1 MADLI
6 LLFIAVAFVAARLY
20 SVFGKDDNT
29 KNIRVVLRPV
39 NKNDKTVDDDT
50 VQIVKTHKDVDK
62 TAAES
67 ETDEEF
73 NKEAFLNGARKVF
86 ELILQAFNKGEL
98 TSVKELL
105 NKKVYDAFNS
115 VLAERKEQNI
125 TSEVD
130 FICFDKSEVK
140 DVKFLKNS
148 IKVVV
153 EFVSEQVNLLRNA
166 QGEVVALVNYM
177 SQILVELV
185 KLANLIIT
193 VTKAIACG
201 NRVQSIFEMETSMV
215 DGNGSKKE
223 DTGYTV
229 EFRNVSMR
237 YKGAGADTLTGIDF
251 KAKPGDTIGIIGG
264 TGSGKSSVVNL
275 IPRFY
280 DVTEGQVMVD
290 GMDVRD
296 YKITDLRDKI
306 GIVPQKAVLFAG
318 TVRSNL
324 AWGKEDA
331 TEEEMQQ
338 ALSVAQAA
346 EVVDKKDGKLDAEV
360 EQGGKNFSGG
370 QKQRLTIARA
380 LVKQPEILIMDD
392 SSSALDY
399 ATDAKLRQAIHN
411 MPNRPTV
418 FIVSQRAASIMYAD
432 KIIVLDDGTVAGAGT
447 HEELLKNCSVY
458 QEIYYSQFKRTE
470 GGH

>member
-20 SVFGKDDNT
+20 SVFGKGDNT

-50 VQIVKTHKDVDK
+50 VQIVKTHNAVDK

-86 ELILQAFNKGEL
+86 ELILLAFNKGEL

-166 QGEVVALVNYM
+166 QGEVVEGDENF
-177 SQILVELV
+177 
-185 KLANLIIT
+185 
-193 VTKAIACG
+193 
-201 NRVQSIFEMETSMV
+201 VQ
-215 DGNGSKKE
+215 
-223 DTGYTV
+223 
-229 EFRNVSMR
+229 
-237 YKGAGADTLTGIDF
+237 
-251 KAKPGDTIGIIGG
+251 
-264 TGSGKSSVVNL
+264 
-275 IPRFY
+275 
-280 DVTEGQVMVD
+280 
-290 GMDVRD
+290 
-296 YKITDLRDKI
+296 KITDVWTFERMINAKNNNW
-306 GIVPQKAVLFAG
+306 VLVS
-318 TVRSNL
+318 T
-324 AWGKEDA
+324 
-331 TEEEMQQ
+331 
-338 ALSVAQAA
+338 
-346 EVVDKKDGKLDAEV
+346 KKTA
-360 EQGGKNFSGG
+360 
-370 QKQRLTIARA
+370 
-380 LVKQPEILIMDD
+380 
-392 SSSALDY
+392 
-399 ATDAKLRQAIHN
+399 
-411 MPNRPTV
+411 
-418 FIVSQRAASIMYAD
+418 
-432 KIIVLDDGTVAGAGT
+432 
-447 HEELLKNCSVY
+447 
-458 QEIYYSQFKRTE
+458 
-470 GGH
+470 

>member
-73 NKEAFLNGARKVF
+73 NKEAFLNGARRVF

-166 QGEVVALVNYM
+166 QGEVVEGDENF
-177 SQILVELV
+177 
-185 KLANLIIT
+185 
-193 VTKAIACG
+193 
-201 NRVQSIFEMETSMV
+201 VQ
-215 DGNGSKKE
+215 
-223 DTGYTV
+223 
-229 EFRNVSMR
+229 
-237 YKGAGADTLTGIDF
+237 
-251 KAKPGDTIGIIGG
+251 
-264 TGSGKSSVVNL
+264 
-275 IPRFY
+275 
-280 DVTEGQVMVD
+280 
-290 GMDVRD
+290 
-296 YKITDLRDKI
+296 KITDVWTFERMINAKNNNW
-306 GIVPQKAVLFAG
+306 VLVS
-318 TVRSNL
+318 T
-324 AWGKEDA
+324 
-331 TEEEMQQ
+331 
-338 ALSVAQAA
+338 
-346 EVVDKKDGKLDAEV
+346 KKTA
-360 EQGGKNFSGG
+360 
-370 QKQRLTIARA
+370 
-380 LVKQPEILIMDD
+380 
-392 SSSALDY
+392 
-399 ATDAKLRQAIHN
+399 
-411 MPNRPTV
+411 
-418 FIVSQRAASIMYAD
+418 
-432 KIIVLDDGTVAGAGT
+432 
-447 HEELLKNCSVY
+447 
-458 QEIYYSQFKRTE
+458 
-470 GGH
+470 

>member
-50 VQIVKTHKDVDK
+50 VQIVKTHNAVDK

-166 QGEVVALVNYM
+166 QGEVVEGDENF
-177 SQILVELV
+177 
-185 KLANLIIT
+185 
-193 VTKAIACG
+193 
-201 NRVQSIFEMETSMV
+201 VQ
-215 DGNGSKKE
+215 
-223 DTGYTV
+223 
-229 EFRNVSMR
+229 
-237 YKGAGADTLTGIDF
+237 
-251 KAKPGDTIGIIGG
+251 
-264 TGSGKSSVVNL
+264 
-275 IPRFY
+275 
-280 DVTEGQVMVD
+280 
-290 GMDVRD
+290 
-296 YKITDLRDKI
+296 KITDVWTFERMINAKNNNW
-306 GIVPQKAVLFAG
+306 VLVS
-318 TVRSNL
+318 T
-324 AWGKEDA
+324 
-331 TEEEMQQ
+331 
-338 ALSVAQAA
+338 
-346 EVVDKKDGKLDAEV
+346 KKTA
-360 EQGGKNFSGG
+360 
-370 QKQRLTIARA
+370 
-380 LVKQPEILIMDD
+380 
-392 SSSALDY
+392 
-399 ATDAKLRQAIHN
+399 
-411 MPNRPTV
+411 
-418 FIVSQRAASIMYAD
+418 
-432 KIIVLDDGTVAGAGT
+432 
-447 HEELLKNCSVY
+447 
-458 QEIYYSQFKRTE
+458 
-470 GGH
+470 

>member
-50 VQIVKTHKDVDK
+50 VQIVETHKAVDK

-86 ELILQAFNKGEL
+86 ELILLAFNKGEL

-166 QGEVVALVNYM
+166 QGEVVEGDENF
-177 SQILVELV
+177 
-185 KLANLIIT
+185 
-193 VTKAIACG
+193 
-201 NRVQSIFEMETSMV
+201 VQ
-215 DGNGSKKE
+215 
-223 DTGYTV
+223 
-229 EFRNVSMR
+229 
-237 YKGAGADTLTGIDF
+237 
-251 KAKPGDTIGIIGG
+251 
-264 TGSGKSSVVNL
+264 
-275 IPRFY
+275 
-280 DVTEGQVMVD
+280 
-290 GMDVRD
+290 
-296 YKITDLRDKI
+296 KITDVWTFERMINAKNNNW
-306 GIVPQKAVLFAG
+306 VLVS
-318 TVRSNL
+318 T
-324 AWGKEDA
+324 
-331 TEEEMQQ
+331 
-338 ALSVAQAA
+338 
-346 EVVDKKDGKLDAEV
+346 KKTA
-360 EQGGKNFSGG
+360 
-370 QKQRLTIARA
+370 
-380 LVKQPEILIMDD
+380 
-392 SSSALDY
+392 
-399 ATDAKLRQAIHN
+399 
-411 MPNRPTV
+411 
-418 FIVSQRAASIMYAD
+418 
-432 KIIVLDDGTVAGAGT
+432 
-447 HEELLKNCSVY
+447 
-458 QEIYYSQFKRTE
+458 
-470 GGH
+470 

>member
-20 SVFGKDDNT
+20 SVFGKGDNT

-50 VQIVKTHKDVDK
+50 VQIVKTHNAVDK

-86 ELILQAFNKGEL
+86 ELILLAFNKGEL

-166 QGEVVALVNYM
+166 QGEVVEGDENF
-177 SQILVELV
+177 
-185 KLANLIIT
+185 
-193 VTKAIACG
+193 
-201 NRVQSIFEMETSMV
+201 VQ
-215 DGNGSKKE
+215 
-223 DTGYTV
+223 
-229 EFRNVSMR
+229 
-237 YKGAGADTLTGIDF
+237 
-251 KAKPGDTIGIIGG
+251 
-264 TGSGKSSVVNL
+264 
-275 IPRFY
+275 
-280 DVTEGQVMVD
+280 
-290 GMDVRD
+290 
-296 YKITDLRDKI
+296 KITDVWTFER
-306 GIVPQKAVLFAG
+306 IVNAKNNNWVLVS
-318 TVRSNL
+318 T
-324 AWGKEDA
+324 
-331 TEEEMQQ
+331 
-338 ALSVAQAA
+338 
-346 EVVDKKDGKLDAEV
+346 KKTA
-360 EQGGKNFSGG
+360 
-370 QKQRLTIARA
+370 
-380 LVKQPEILIMDD
+380 
-392 SSSALDY
+392 
-399 ATDAKLRQAIHN
+399 
-411 MPNRPTV
+411 
-418 FIVSQRAASIMYAD
+418 
-432 KIIVLDDGTVAGAGT
+432 
-447 HEELLKNCSVY
+447 
-458 QEIYYSQFKRTE
+458 
-470 GGH
+470 

>member
-50 VQIVKTHKDVDK
+50 VQIVKTHNAVDK

-86 ELILQAFNKGEL
+86 ELILLAFNKGEL

-166 QGEVVALVNYM
+166 QGEVVEGDENF
-177 SQILVELV
+177 
-185 KLANLIIT
+185 
-193 VTKAIACG
+193 
-201 NRVQSIFEMETSMV
+201 VQ
-215 DGNGSKKE
+215 
-223 DTGYTV
+223 
-229 EFRNVSMR
+229 
-237 YKGAGADTLTGIDF
+237 
-251 KAKPGDTIGIIGG
+251 
-264 TGSGKSSVVNL
+264 
-275 IPRFY
+275 
-280 DVTEGQVMVD
+280 
-290 GMDVRD
+290 
-296 YKITDLRDKI
+296 KITDVWTFERMINAKNNNW
-306 GIVPQKAVLFAG
+306 VLVS
-318 TVRSNL
+318 T
-324 AWGKEDA
+324 
-331 TEEEMQQ
+331 
-338 ALSVAQAA
+338 
-346 EVVDKKDGKLDAEV
+346 KKTA
-360 EQGGKNFSGG
+360 
-370 QKQRLTIARA
+370 
-380 LVKQPEILIMDD
+380 
-392 SSSALDY
+392 
-399 ATDAKLRQAIHN
+399 
-411 MPNRPTV
+411 
-418 FIVSQRAASIMYAD
+418 
-432 KIIVLDDGTVAGAGT
+432 
-447 HEELLKNCSVY
+447 
-458 QEIYYSQFKRTE
+458 
-470 GGH
+470 